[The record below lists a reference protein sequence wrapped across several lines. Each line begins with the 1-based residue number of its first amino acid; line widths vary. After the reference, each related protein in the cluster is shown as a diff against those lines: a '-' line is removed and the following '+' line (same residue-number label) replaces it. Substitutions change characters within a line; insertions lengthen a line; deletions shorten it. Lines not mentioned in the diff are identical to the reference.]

1 MSYSV
6 DRKVSNCAWVIF
18 ILHKNTCNINI
29 INIISSF
36 QMYTT
41 DNGYIPILAN

>member
-18 ILHKNTCNINI
+18 ILHKNTCNI
-29 INIISSF
+29 ISSF